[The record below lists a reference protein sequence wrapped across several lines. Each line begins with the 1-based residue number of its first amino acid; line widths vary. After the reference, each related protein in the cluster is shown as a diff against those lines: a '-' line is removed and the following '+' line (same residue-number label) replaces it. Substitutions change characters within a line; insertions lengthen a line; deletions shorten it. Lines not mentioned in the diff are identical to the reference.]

1 MGDVVVGPETVACD
15 DTTVD
20 ELCHSLVVLI
30 VRQVIILHQL
40 IFRDRLT
47 EFEVYP
53 TLLLQ
58 QSCED
63 AVQVFTR
70 LLNIFGELRLIE
82 FQRLEDVTRLPL
94 ITHGHRSD
102 VQFAQSL
109 YLIVRPTHTEH
120 LDDALVRSVHTV
132 LRSSVALGNPHALVL
147 LQNGVADILRQMERT
162 AIEVLDAATR
172 AFHLEHLITLA
183 DVDDQLTRHKVRPKG
198 DLRRVEALRHEVILQ
213 QTRVEHN
220 VAMVA
225 DVEVVL
231 VGAQA
236 FDAVTR
242 ELTDALFNHT
252 LIHTSH
258 RLRLEVVY
266 ILIIGNT
273 LAHLFDRFARI
284 DIRCQ
289 QRERGA
295 RCDTLHRLRKLLRI
309 IRPNII
315 EVIHLRF
322 TYLRFTIYFF

>member
-1 MGDVVVGPETVACD
+1 
-15 DTTVD
+15 
-20 ELCHSLVVLI
+20 
-30 VRQVIILHQL
+30 
-40 IFRDRLT
+40 
-47 EFEVYP
+47 
-53 TLLLQ
+53 
-58 QSCED
+58 
-63 AVQVFTR
+63 
-70 LLNIFGELRLIE
+70 
-82 FQRLEDVTRLPL
+82 
-94 ITHGHRSD
+94 
-102 VQFAQSL
+102 
-109 YLIVRPTHTEH
+109 
-120 LDDALVRSVHTV
+120 
-132 LRSSVALGNPHALVL
+132 
-147 LQNGVADILRQMERT
+147 MERT

-231 VGAQA
+231 VGAQV

-258 RLRLEVVY
+258 RLRLEVVH
-266 ILIIGNT
+266 ILIVGYA
-273 LAHLFDRFARI
+273 LAHLFDRLARI

-322 TYLRFTIYFF
+322 TYLRFTIYFFKTTNFTNFTNYL